1 MRFTC
6 LKNSSVPFLL
16 INVNFL
22 YSMEQELILIVGNL
36 TSNKMITEN
45 SFIAK
50 YVTKDIT
57 IMDTNVLTVKLELA
71 VFVKKSRIP

>member
-36 TSNKMITEN
+36 TSNKMIMEN
-45 SFIAK
+45 SYIVK

-57 IMDTNVLTVKLELA
+57 IMDTSVLTVILELA
-71 VFVKKSRIP
+71 VFVKK